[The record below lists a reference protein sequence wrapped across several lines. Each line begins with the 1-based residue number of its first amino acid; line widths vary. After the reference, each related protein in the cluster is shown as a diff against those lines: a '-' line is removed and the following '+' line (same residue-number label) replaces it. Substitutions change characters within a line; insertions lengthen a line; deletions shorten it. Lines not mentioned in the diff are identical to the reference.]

1 SHVKRAGVLSRR
13 RICRRRVLRVTAR
26 PPAHGKTGDQTSGI
40 VDARASCTH
49 ARQRASARR
58 RNARALEHQRRR
70 RLPRRRRLIPPP
82 AAARLDPACSSA
94 ARNRTTRWSSA
105 TVAATTTGRSGGG
118 TSGGIGPPAPSA
130 SAAANPPSAS
140 PRPPPSPPAAAAATT
155 AAASLVN
162 RGHDIMVR
170 FDGDAGGVVVDG
182 ETYALRQM
190 HWHSP
195 SEHAVDGRR
204 YDLELH
210 MLHQS
215 ETRDGRYAVVA
226 QLFDIGHR
234 RDATLD
240 MLEPYIKRVAKRR
253 KGHEV
258 EIDDDV
264 DPRWPVKGS
273 GVYYRYTGSFTT
285 PPCTEGIT
293 WTRICRCGACRGS
306 RWSSSA
312 RSRPRCK

>member
-1 SHVKRAGVLSRR
+1 MEFSYRR
-13 RICRRRVLRVTAR
+13 GDHDGPERWGLIRRDWATCSFGR
-26 PPAHGKTGDQTSGI
+26 
-40 VDARASCTH
+40 
-49 ARQRASARR
+49 RQSPIH
-58 RNARALEHQRRR
+58 L
-70 RLPRRRRLIPPP
+70 
-82 AAARLDPACSSA
+82 
-94 ARNRTTRWSSA
+94 
-105 TVAATTTGRSGGG
+105 
-118 TSGGIGPPAPSA
+118 
-130 SAAANPPSAS
+130 SAAAVAGGGYHRRAGRLLLSY
-140 PRPPPSPPAAAAATT
+140 RP

-182 ETYALRQM
+182 EAYTLRQM

-240 MLEPYIKRVAKRR
+240 MLEPYIRRVANKR

-264 DPRWPVKGS
+264 DPRWPVEGS
-273 GVYYRYTGSFTT
+273 GVYYR
-285 PPCTEGIT
+285 
-293 WTRICRCGACRGS
+293 CGACRGG
-306 RWSSSA
+306 RWSSCEKPSTMVQGGTRGRCRRRTA
-312 RSRPRCK
+312 EASPCTTADPMRSPWGVAHVVN

>member
-1 SHVKRAGVLSRR
+1 MEFSYRR
-13 RICRRRVLRVTAR
+13 GDDDGPERWGHIRRDWA
-26 PPAHGKTGDQTSGI
+26 
-40 VDARASCTH
+40 
-49 ARQRASARR
+49 
-58 RNARALEHQRRR
+58 
-70 RLPRRRRLIPPP
+70 
-82 AAARLDPACSSA
+82 ACSFGF
-94 ARNRTTRWSSA
+94 
-105 TVAATTTGRSGGG
+105 GRRQS
-118 TSGGIGPPAPSA
+118 
-130 SAAANPPSAS
+130 PSAS
-140 PRPPPSPPAAAAATT
+140 PRPPPSPPAAAATT

-240 MLEPYIKRVAKRR
+240 MVITLCSTSSTI
-253 KGHEV
+253 
-258 EIDDDV
+258 
-264 DPRWPVKGS
+264 
-273 GVYYRYTGSFTT
+273 YT
-285 PPCTEGIT
+285 
-293 WTRICRCGACRGS
+293 
-306 RWSSSA
+306 
-312 RSRPRCK
+312 

>member
-1 SHVKRAGVLSRR
+1 MHAPSNTNGAVVFLAAAVSFLLLLLLGSIRH
-13 RICRRRVLRVTAR
+13 
-26 PPAHGKTGDQTSGI
+26 
-40 VDARASCTH
+40 ARAQQETG
-49 ARQRASARR
+49 
-58 RNARALEHQRRR
+58 
-70 RLPRRRRLIPPP
+70 
-82 AAARLDPACSSA
+82 
-94 ARNRTTRWSSA
+94 WSSA

-240 MLEPYIKRVAKRR
+240 MVITLCSTSSTI
-253 KGHEV
+253 
-258 EIDDDV
+258 
-264 DPRWPVKGS
+264 
-273 GVYYRYTGSFTT
+273 YT
-285 PPCTEGIT
+285 
-293 WTRICRCGACRGS
+293 
-306 RWSSSA
+306 
-312 RSRPRCK
+312 

>member
-1 SHVKRAGVLSRR
+1 MRASSSSNDGVIAAVSFLLLLLLLLLLPLHLGAIRHARAQQETDDEMEFSYRRGDDDGPERWGLIRRDWAACSFGRRQSPIHLSAIAAGYDHRR
-13 RICRRRVLRVTAR
+13 RPGHLLRSYH
-26 PPAHGKTGDQTSGI
+26 P
-40 VDARASCTH
+40 
-49 ARQRASARR
+49 
-58 RNARALEHQRRR
+58 
-70 RLPRRRRLIPPP
+70 
-82 AAARLDPACSSA
+82 
-94 ARNRTTRWSSA
+94 
-105 TVAATTTGRSGGG
+105 
-118 TSGGIGPPAPSA
+118 
-130 SAAANPPSAS
+130 
-140 PRPPPSPPAAAAATT
+140 

-170 FDGDAGGVVVDG
+170 FDGDAGSVVVDG
-182 ETYALRQM
+182 EAYRLRQM

-215 ETRDGRYAVVA
+215 ETHDGRYAVVA

-240 MLEPYIKRVAKRR
+240 MLEPYIRRVANKR

-258 EIDDDV
+258 EIYGDV

-293 WTRICRCGACRGS
+293 WTVSRKVRRVSRQQVELLREAVHDGARRNARPLQEANGRGVGVYYC
-306 RWSSSA
+306 WPNA
-312 RSRPRCK
+312 

>member
-1 SHVKRAGVLSRR
+1 
-13 RICRRRVLRVTAR
+13 
-26 PPAHGKTGDQTSGI
+26 
-40 VDARASCTH
+40 
-49 ARQRASARR
+49 
-58 RNARALEHQRRR
+58 
-70 RLPRRRRLIPPP
+70 
-82 AAARLDPACSSA
+82 
-94 ARNRTTRWSSA
+94 
-105 TVAATTTGRSGGG
+105 
-118 TSGGIGPPAPSA
+118 
-130 SAAANPPSAS
+130 
-140 PRPPPSPPAAAAATT
+140 
-155 AAASLVN
+155 
-162 RGHDIMVR
+162 MVR

-182 ETYALRQM
+182 EAYALRQM

-240 MLEPYIKRVAKRR
+240 MVITLCSTSSTIYTISVTSDTIGLTDKVNPAREKNTAVEEDYEKLEPYIKRVAKRR

-293 WTRICRCGACRGS
+293 WTVSTKAS
-306 RWSSSA
+306 HTHH
-312 RSRPRCK
+312 RSDH